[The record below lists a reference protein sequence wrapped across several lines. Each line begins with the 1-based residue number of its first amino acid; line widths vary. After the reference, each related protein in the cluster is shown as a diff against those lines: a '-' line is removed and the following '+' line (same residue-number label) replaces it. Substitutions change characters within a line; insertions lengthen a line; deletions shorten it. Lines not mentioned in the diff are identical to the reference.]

1 MINMIVCM
9 DKGDGIGV
17 NGGLLYHL
25 KGDLKHFRQKT
36 LGTTII
42 MGRKTFESLPN
53 VLPHR
58 EHWVIT
64 QDKDYKV
71 PKGVK
76 VFHSREDVLNE
87 LGDRRA
93 FVIGGSSIYDM
104 FIEDVTSIYVTKVD
118 KKKKAD
124 TYFKFSRDD
133 FSWSQI
139 GMQQNDI
146 DELSGERLNYT
157 FEVYTRKNLLKVVKG
172 EDSTLQ
178 NLT

>member
-25 KGDLKHFRQKT
+25 RGDLKYFRQKT
-36 LGTTII
+36 LGTIII

-64 QDKDYKV
+64 KDTNYV
-71 PKGVK
+71 APSGVR
-76 VFHSREDVLNE
+76 VFHSREGVLDA

-93 FVIGGSSIYDM
+93 FVIGGASIYNM
-104 FIEDVTSIYVTKVD
+104 FINDVTSIYATRVD
-118 KKKKAD
+118 GKKKAD
-124 TYFKFSRDD
+124 TYFKFNRTD

-139 GMQQNDI
+139 GTQHGDI
-146 DELSGERLNYT
+146 DDLSGKRFNYT
-157 FEVYTRKNLLKVVKG
+157 FEVYTRKNLLRGV
-172 EDSTLQ
+172 D
-178 NLT
+178 